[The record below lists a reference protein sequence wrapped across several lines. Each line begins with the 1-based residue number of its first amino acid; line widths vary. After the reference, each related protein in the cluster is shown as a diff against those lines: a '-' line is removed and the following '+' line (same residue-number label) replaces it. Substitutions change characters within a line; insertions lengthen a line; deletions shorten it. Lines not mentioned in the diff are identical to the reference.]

1 MYISSPSTIIILQV
15 RIGNPQLKRLL
26 HRFIL
31 NQSAT
36 LGGRKPP
43 YLGYVYIV
51 RLFSFSWG
59 PSHCE
64 ALSRSVISVLAVKGI
79 SNSVKNSHHF
89 YYLIF
94 PCLIRLNDVERCAG
108 SSMPMRMKEGVFLSR
123 VLRIGLPQKNM
134 LSTL

>member
-31 NQSAT
+31 IQNAT

-64 ALSRSVISVLAVKGI
+64 GLSRSPDL
-79 SNSVKNSHHF
+79 
-89 YYLIF
+89 
-94 PCLIRLNDVERCAG
+94 EAG
-108 SSMPMRMKEGVFLSR
+108 SVGDVAER
-123 VLRIGLPQKNM
+123 VRCIQTAG
-134 LSTL
+134 